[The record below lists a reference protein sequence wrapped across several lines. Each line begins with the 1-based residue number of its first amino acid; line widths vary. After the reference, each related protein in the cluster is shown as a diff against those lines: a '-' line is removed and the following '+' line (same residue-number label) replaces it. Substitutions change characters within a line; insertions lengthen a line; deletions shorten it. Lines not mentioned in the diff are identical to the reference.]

1 MSERTNE
8 ECRLIITTEVVE
20 CLSGILN
27 ARHRDISLGAVL
39 LVKKNWR
46 IPEIRV
52 SSMRKRERT
61 DLPCR
66 RTVLDGIKR
75 KTSKFTFA
83 DEAQH
88 TRGDCS
94 RRSGPIGY
102 YRRSLLFVLDFRD
115 FSKEVLYMVIAELCS
130 IPFWFWKLTRKVIEY
145 LLASPRWN
153 NLSNRT
159 TIRIEFLVGL
169 HKSQNKKLAKSAT
182 PATKHYLWF
191 YFRITNVAMSWTER
205 QKLGC
210 DYASDTFQKRLR
222 NDGYA
227 PVLIWRRRTAAYDA
241 GVCSSE
247 RGGETGF
254 ALRCLRPF
262 ALPSITWR

>member
-75 KTSKFTFA
+75 KTSKFTFS

-159 TIRIEFLVGL
+159 TIIIEFLVGL
-169 HKSQNKKLAKSAT
+169 HKSQNKFNLLRVPLQPQNTIFGFISELQTLLCPEQNDKSLDA
-182 PATKHYLWF
+182 
-191 YFRITNVAMSWTER
+191 ITRVILFKSGSGMTAMP
-205 QKLGC
+205 Q
-210 DYASDTFQKRLR
+210 F
-222 NDGYA
+222 
-227 PVLIWRRRTAAYDA
+227 
-241 GVCSSE
+241 
-247 RGGETGF
+247 
-254 ALRCLRPF
+254 
-262 ALPSITWR
+262 